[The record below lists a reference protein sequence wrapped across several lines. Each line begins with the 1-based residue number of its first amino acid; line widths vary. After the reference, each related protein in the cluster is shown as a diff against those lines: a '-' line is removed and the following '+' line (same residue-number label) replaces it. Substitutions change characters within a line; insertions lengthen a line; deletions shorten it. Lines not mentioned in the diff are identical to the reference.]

1 MVYST
6 CHKVLVWNNPTLF
19 ELCRLGWIM
28 KEISHPL
35 STGCL
40 LKFQMAATQDHS
52 ITGPA
57 QNAPYRC
64 WIWPRIQKI
73 EQMLQLVVPG
83 TFPPSRTTQ
92 PILPATAF
100 CRWQKSSKW
109 PKVQR
114 SACTL
119 GMLPPHSS
127 SPAWF
132 FNFVYAIA
140 RNPQI
145 NLHFLKNHSGKPECA
160 KLYRYVILIDKKP
173 S

>member
-1 MVYST
+1 MDHERDKPPPFHGLPTEVSNG
-6 CHKVLVWNNPTLF
+6 CHSRPF
-19 ELCRLGWIM
+19 
-28 KEISHPL
+28 
-35 STGCL
+35 
-40 LKFQMAATQDHS
+40 DHWAR
-52 ITGPA
+52 P
-57 QNAPYRC
+57 NAPYRC

-83 TFPPSRTTQ
+83 TFPPSRTTHRFYLPRLLAGGKRVQSGQRFRGQ
-92 PILPATAF
+92 PVLWGCSPHPAV
-100 CRWQKSSKW
+100 
-109 PKVQR
+109 VQ
-114 SACTL
+114 
-119 GMLPPHSS
+119 HD
-127 SPAWF
+127 F